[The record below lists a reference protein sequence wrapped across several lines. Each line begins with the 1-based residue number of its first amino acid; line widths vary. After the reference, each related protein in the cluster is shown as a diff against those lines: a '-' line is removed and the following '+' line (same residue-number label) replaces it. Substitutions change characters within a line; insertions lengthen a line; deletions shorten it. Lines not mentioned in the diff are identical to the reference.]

1 MVEQLQSFQ
10 MPFFSAVVCQQF
22 ILDRV
27 TNVGPVLSD
36 QNIEQQRFQ
45 AADQFIREE
54 SFGERTR
61 LIGNKRYTSTWC

>member
-45 AADQFIREE
+45 ATD
-54 SFGERTR
+54 
-61 LIGNKRYTSTWC
+61 